1 MTQRHLTYP
10 SPWPK
15 YIVAAAVTL
24 GILAGL
30 HAFLVGFATWALKM
44 HGPPVRHLL
53 SVPYAR
59 VVPILAR
66 CAGVAASLPAA
77 GMGQAERRWCRQW
90 WDALGW
96 FAETK
101 GQHYFALTAAVT
113 VLLAGVAYSESRKRL
128 RVPASESPATSRW
141 SPDEDLRDFSPKK
154 NPKARPE
161 AGAIPMGTTVPGYGT
176 RRRVDLWLPLEQRF
190 QHIWVL
196 GVTGAGKT
204 SSGFKRWL
212 ATDALLD
219 GTEGRPAMSN
229 VVVDVKHPD
238 MIRFLWPVVE
248 RRRRRLYL
256 WAPFESPEHT
266 LRFNFLD
273 YVPEPM
279 DASTA
284 AALILSNTPDYPRR
298 DPFWK
303 GMEKQLLTL
312 LIQMVVEEPPE
323 AFASDALREK
333 TRHVLQVEE
342 GDPLPPAK
350 SLPFVLVLSHLSA
363 DEFVRMFELW
373 PEPSRTKWR
382 DRFATIL
389 SADERTLVGAMLGIQ
404 QALSV
409 FAERSVVQA
418 TGHSS
423 FRLETLAFQPTT
435 LVIGLPTQPRENRQ
449 ILTSLFIRQL
459 LDVLGR
465 IGEKRR
471 PQGLP
476 VPVTLYLDEIGTLG
490 YIGNLP
496 EYVATYR
503 DIKVAFVLATQD
515 TEQLT
520 SLFEKEQAETL
531 LANLHTRVVFG
542 YDLRPEQAVR
552 ISRDLGEKVILEPTA
567 EYRGGF
573 LSQKRSG
580 ARVLVST
587 RPLLTADELRNM
599 KPFEAVVV
607 LPGNRKAVTYMQPV
621 HEDPDIPSPL
631 AVQPHWAHLYK
642 RDVEL
647 SDILSTP
654 PRMAFEREPGSRPA
668 VLPQPSP
675 EESDPEPVQAASQ
688 PDAPRVVMTHA
699 PEPPPPPEPV
709 RHAQGSSTGAEVAAE
724 QLGRSS
730 APTQQSRQEH
740 RIDLSEGHLV
750 AFFRALLAG
759 QLQDQRVTDGT
770 PGFVYADKRG
780 EALVPFGYFMD
791 FGRKAGLQ
799 FVELNMRWAAEGLV
813 GPRVSVLRD
822 GKAINCLS
830 FTRQASRM
838 LPPDIQAEIARRF
851 QRVPQGAVRV
861 HGQQRPVE
869 DRQAGQPSGPPAPT
883 EGRRQ
888 QPREP
893 ARAPQE
899 EPREDPAEIGVA
911 VLSMPFLRE
920 CLELI
925 RRHKDRFEGHPD
937 FREGGTAPLGRWR
950 HVTRSGEE
958 LLLVLRDVLAG
969 HIDALGGRP
978 ETVFSLWRAALII
991 RGEAEDRVGYRVAHG
1006 GPTYIAFRWHVLR
1019 RTGFPGQL
1027 LDERPEADDDSG
1039 TG

>member
-1 MTQRHLTYP
+1 MTHRYLTYP

-15 YIVAAAVTL
+15 YVVAAAATL
-24 GILAGL
+24 GVLAGL
-30 HAFLVGFATWALKM
+30 HMFLVGFATWALKM
-44 HGPPVRHLL
+44 QGPALRHVL

-66 CAGVAASLPAA
+66 CAPVAAGLPASGTA
-77 GMGQAERRWCRQW
+77 PSDRERCLQW
-90 WDALGW
+90 WRALGW
-96 FAETK
+96 FAETR
-101 GQHYFALTAAVT
+101 GQDYFAFTAAVT
-113 VLLAGVAYSESRKRL
+113 ALLAGVAYSESRKRL

-141 SPDEDLRDFSPKK
+141 SPEDDLRDFSPRK
-154 NPKARPE
+154 NPEARAE
-161 AGAIPMGTTVPGYGT
+161 SGALPMGTTVPGYGT
-176 RRRVDLWLPLEQRF
+176 RRPVELWLPLEQRF

-219 GTEGRPAMSN
+219 GTDGRPAMSN

-238 MIRFLWPVVE
+238 IIRFLWPVLE

-256 WAPFESPEHT
+256 WAPFDSPEHT

-312 LIQMVVEEPPE
+312 LIQMVVEEPKE
-323 AFASDALREK
+323 AFASDALRERA
-333 TRHVLQVEE
+333 RHVLQIEQ
-342 GDPLPPAK
+342 GDPLPPPK
-350 SLPFVLVLSHLSA
+350 SLPFVLVLAHLSA

-418 TGHSS
+418 TSHSS

-520 SLFEKEQAETL
+520 GLFEKEQAETL

-552 ISRDLGEKVILEPTA
+552 ISRDLGEKIILEPTA
-567 EYRGGF
+567 EYKGGL

-587 RPLLTADELRNM
+587 RPLLTSDELRNM

-607 LPGNRKAVTYMQPV
+607 LPGNRKAVTYMKPV
-621 HEDPDIPSPL
+621 HEDPDIPPSLP
-631 AVQPHWAHLYK
+631 VQPHWVHLYK

-647 SDILSTP
+647 NDVLPTP
-654 PRMAFEREPGSRPA
+654 PRMVSEREPEIRPA
-668 VLPQPSP
+668 VPTQLPSERP
-675 EESDPEPVQAASQ
+675 ELEPVQVTSQ
-688 PDAPRVVMTHA
+688 PDAPQIVLAHA
-699 PEPPPPPEPV
+699 PEPPTV
-709 RHAQGSSTGAEVAAE
+709 QQAHGDGAESTPVE
-724 QLGRSS
+724 QPDR
-730 APTQQSRQEH
+730 APAPAQPSRQGQQ
-740 RIDLSEGHLV
+740 IDLSEGHLV

-780 EALVPFGYFMD
+780 EVLVPFGYFMD
-791 FGRKAGLQ
+791 FGRKTGVQ
-799 FVELNMRWAAEGLV
+799 FVELSMRWSAEGLA

-822 GKAINCLS
+822 GKAINCMS
-830 FTRQASRM
+830 FTRQASRL
-838 LPPDIQAEIARRF
+838 LPPDIRSEIARRF
-851 QRVPQGAVRV
+851 PRVPASAVRV
-861 HGQQRPVE
+861 HGQQRAVE
-869 DRQAGQPSGPPAPT
+869 SQQTARQPAVQTPAGTQ
-883 EGRRQ
+883 RQ
-888 QPREP
+888 QVREP
-893 ARAPQE
+893 AGAEQQ
-899 EPREDPAEIGVA
+899 EPREDPSDVGVA

-920 CLELI
+920 CLELV
-925 RRHKDRFEGHPD
+925 RQHKDRFEGHPD
-937 FREGGTAPLGRWR
+937 FRDGGAAPMGRWR

-958 LLLVLRDVLAG
+958 LLLVVRDVLAG

-991 RGEAEDRVGYRVAHG
+991 RGEGEDRAVYRVDRTG
-1006 GPTYIAFRWHVLR
+1006 TVYVAFRWEVLR
-1019 RTGFPGQL
+1019 RTGFPGPL
-1027 LDERPEADDDSG
+1027 LDAEPGEQPDGDAYPRGA
-1039 TG
+1039 